1 MVLKVYG
8 DELSDPTRAVL
19 AFLKL
24 NQVPYEFVFVNLW
37 KGEQLAAEY
46 LQVNPLGKVPAID
59 DDGFKLAE
67 SHAILTYIHATRSL
81 PDHWYPSEI
90 KARAMVNRYLHWHHS
105 NLRAGEALI
114 FADVIAPALGL
125 STNPEQAS
133 LAQDTFLKSL
143 NMLDGLLTG
152 NNYLAGAEISLADLS
167 AACEVAEHRLRTF
180 DLSHWPHVEEWMARV
195 FALPEVQEVHRRLFA
210 FAVAKQPQ

>member
-24 NQVPYEFVFVNLW
+24 NQVPFEFIFVNLW

-46 LQVNPLGKVPAID
+46 LQVNPMGKVPAID

-67 SHAILTYIHATRSL
+67 SHAIMAYIHATRRL

-90 KARAMVNRYLHWHHS
+90 KARAMVDRYLHWHHS
-105 NLRAGEALI
+105 NLRVGEALI
-114 FADVIAPALGL
+114 FANVIAPALGL
-125 STNPEQAS
+125 SINLEQVS

-143 NMLDGLLTG
+143 SMLDRMLTDH
-152 NNYLAGAEISLADLS
+152 NFLAGAEISLADLS
-167 AACEVAEHRLRTF
+167 AACEIAEHRLRNF
-180 DLSHWPHVEEWMARV
+180 DLSHWPYVQEWMARV
-195 FALPEVQEVHRRLFA
+195 FTLPEVQEVHRRLDE
-210 FAVAKQPQ
+210 FAVAKHP